1 MRATEFLYETIEVIS
16 EKTTSDELIPFLQ
29 PLGFKVLKQTA
40 NKVKVIVPSALRK
53 TGSQQIASAIPGSTI
68 ERDGKEVHYDG
79 ATIEVKPEEAQGGR
93 LEKEAGQI
101 VALDSA
107 IKEHLNGQPSI
118 KLAVGTR
125 VVDAAGV
132 IKVAG
137 NVKADAEIV
146 DAAGTA
152 VACISLKDGTTPKGF
167 GQWGGINHLGKNP
180 DVVKFV
186 QDLKASFGTT
196 FPRGPTYGMKTSDQS
211 LQASVCFGKAFGGPP
226 GISNVD
232 LILQG
237 HPTLKKGSNE
247 GYVLT
252 GAHTWH
258 NGDIPA
264 GEYEP
269 VLTARFQ
276 EGRNDFGIQGARIT
290 AYPASGRPWGDV
302 PAPKAT
308 NTTAQPVTPPG
319 IQNQQTTLA
328 TSKMPMA
335 TPPENQSA
343 NKSL

>member
-1 MRATEFLYETIEVIS
+1 MRANDFLYETIKVIS
-16 EKTTSDELIPFLQ
+16 EKTTADELIPFLE
-29 PLGFKVLKQTA
+29 PLGFKVQKQTA
-40 NKVKVIVPSALRK
+40 NKVKVLVPSALRK
-53 TGSQQIASAIPGSTI
+53 TGSQQIADALPGSTVSP
-68 ERDGKEVHYDG
+68 DGKVVNYDG
-79 ATIEVKPEEAQGGR
+79 ASILVKPEEAQGGR

-101 VALDSA
+101 IALDSA

-118 KLAVGTR
+118 KLAVGTQ

-146 DAAGTA
+146 NAAGNP
-152 VACISLKDGTTPKGF
+152 VAWISLKDGTNPKGF

-186 QDLKASFGTT
+186 QDLKAALGTT
-196 FPRGPTYGMKTSDQS
+196 FPRGPTYGMKTSDQN
-211 LQASVCFGKAFGGPP
+211 LQALVCFGKDYGGAP

-237 HPTLKKGSNE
+237 HPTLKKGSNQ

-276 EGRNDFGIQGARIT
+276 EGRNDFGIRGARIT
-290 AYPASGRPWGDV
+290 AYPATGRPWSEV
-302 PAPKAT
+302 PVPKAT
-308 NTTAQPVTPPG
+308 NTPTQPVTPPG

-328 TSKMPMA
+328 TSKLPMGQNSDNS
-335 TPPENQSA
+335 TEP
-343 NKSL
+343 

>member
-1 MRATEFLYETIEVIS
+1 MRANDFLYETVEIIS
-16 EKTTSDELIPFLQ
+16 EKTTADELIPFLE
-29 PLGFKVLKQTA
+29 PLGFKVQKQTA
-40 NKVKVIVPSALRK
+40 NKVKVVVPSALRK
-53 TGSQQIASAIPGSTI
+53 TGSEQISNALPGSKI
-68 ERDGKEVHYDG
+68 SPDGKVVNYDG
-79 ATIEVKPEEAQGGR
+79 ASILVKPEEAQGGR
-93 LEKEAGQI
+93 LEKEEGQI
-101 VALDSA
+101 IALDSA
-107 IKEHLNGQPSI
+107 IKEHLSGQPSI

-132 IKVAG
+132 IKVPG

-146 DAAGTA
+146 DASGTA
-152 VACISLKDGTTPKGF
+152 VAWISLKDGTTPKGF

-186 QDLKASFGTT
+186 QDLKAAFGTT
-196 FPRGPTYGMKTSDQS
+196 FPRGPTYGMKTSDRS
-211 LQASVCFGKAFGGPP
+211 LQALVCFGKAFGGPP

-237 HPTLKKGSNE
+237 HPTLKKGSRG

-276 EGRNDFGIQGARIT
+276 DGRNDFGIQGARIT
-290 AYPASGRPWGDV
+290 AYPTTGRPWSPV
-302 PAPKAT
+302 PTPKKT
-308 NTTAQPVTPPG
+308 KTPTATPPG

-328 TSKMPMA
+328 TSKVPMGQDS
-335 TPPENQSA
+335 NNSA
-343 NKSL
+343 QV